1 MRSNHS
7 CQLRRLN
14 YLARRISPPLI
25 VKKLLLL
32 LPLLAALTLPAAR
45 AQRRPPGTIPQLTD
59 SLQRIMQKEH
69 MPGLLLTLVAHDS
82 VLFEGGLG
90 LADVAQKTPVTAHT
104 RFRLG
109 SITKSFVAVG
119 LLQQVQLGRLR
130 LQDEVRKIAP
140 EVPIDNPWEATDPV
154 RVIHVLEH
162 TAGFDDMHLNHMY
175 NVTATDP
182 RGSAGLAVYAPEL
195 RCRWRPGERM
205 SYSNPGYQ
213 LAGYLL
219 EKTSGQPYEAY
230 LAQHLLRPL
239 GMADATFALRPAAL
253 PRLAQGYRFADGQY
267 EPVAPW
273 PIYAGAAGSLSASA
287 ADMTRWLQ
295 LFLHDLRLPD
305 GQALLPPGTLRAIET
320 AQTPLAARL
329 GLPAGYGLANHA
341 LSTMGKAQFRGHSG
355 SISGFASVFGYNR
368 DLGVGYALSNNAG
381 QSYQALE
388 KLIQEFLLRHVPAPA
403 APAAARLDT
412 AALAPYLGHYAPA
425 APRQAMA
432 GLSDYLTGDRQLLR
446 RGGLLLL
453 QPLIGKADTLLPT
466 GPLTF
471 RRPGQLLPSLALT
484 HDRDGRRALVAPNGF
499 SLEASNTWWWLRP
512 ALLALALL
520 LIVSSSLAGLVWL
533 ILALRRRVPRGQ
545 VLPRLLPLL
554 ASLVLIGTV
563 ASFAHLVDN
572 IWLSGTLHPAP
583 VLVSLG
589 PLIFAACILAG
600 LLLTLR
606 RFRSFRSRVVV
617 GYLLLTYG
625 ALGWLAFALAQYGW
639 LSLRLWTV

>member
-1 MRSNHS
+1 MK
-7 CQLRRLN
+7 RL
-14 YLARRISPPLI
+14 LF
-25 VKKLLLL
+25 LL
-32 LPLLAALTLPAAR
+32 LLAALTLPAAR
-45 AQRRPPGTIPQLTD
+45 AQRRPVSTILQLTD
-59 SLQRIMQKEH
+59 SLQRLMQKEH

-90 LADVAQKTPVTAHT
+90 LADVARKTPVTAHT

-119 LLQQVQLGRLR
+119 LLQQVQLGRLS
-130 LQDEVRKIAP
+130 LQDEVRKLAP
-140 EVPIDNPWEATDPV
+140 EVRIDNPWEATDPV
-154 RVIHVLEH
+154 RVVHLLEH

-182 RGSAGLAVYAPEL
+182 RGPAGLAVFEPEL

-205 SYSNPGYQ
+205 SYSNPGYH

-219 EKTSGQPYEAY
+219 EKASGQPYETY
-230 LAQHLLRPL
+230 LAQHLLTPL
-239 GMADATFALRPAAL
+239 GMADATFALRPATL

-267 EPVAPW
+267 EPLTPW

-305 GQALLPPGTLRAIET
+305 GQALLPPGTLAAIET
-320 AQTPLAARL
+320 AQTPLAARA
-329 GLPAGYGLANHA
+329 GLPGGYGLANHA
-341 LSTMGKAQFRGHSG
+341 MSPKGKALFRGHTG
-355 SISGFASVFGYNR
+355 AIDGFTSVFGYNR
-368 DLGVGYALSNNAG
+368 ALGVGYALSNNG
-381 QSYQALE
+381 GGSFKALE
-388 KLIQEFLLRHVPAPA
+388 KLIQEFLLRHAPAPA

-432 GLSDYLTGDRQLLR
+432 GLSDYLTGDRQLVR

-453 QPLIGKADTLLPT
+453 QPLIGEADTLLPT

-484 HDRDGRRALVAPNGF
+484 HDRDGRRALVSPSGYA
-499 SLEASNTWWWLRP
+499 LEASNTWWWLRP
-512 ALLALALL
+512 ALFALAVL
-520 LIVSSSLAGLVWL
+520 LIVSSSIAGLVWL
-533 ILALRRRVPRGQ
+533 ILALRRQVPRGQ

-554 ASLVLIGTV
+554 ASLALV
-563 ASFAHLVDN
+563 ATIISFAHLVDN
-572 IWLSGTLHPAP
+572 IWLNGTLRPVT

-589 PLIFAACILAG
+589 PLVFAACLLAG

-606 RFRSFRSRVVV
+606 RFRGFRSRVAV
-617 GYLLLTYG
+617 GYLLLTYA

-639 LSLRLWTV
+639 LSLRLWGV